1 MKHSRRSF
9 GACLMSDGK
18 VLVCGGMGS
27 DGKRLSSVECYD
39 PSTNAWVDLPPLLQV
54 RLRTSCQS
62 LTEIFADADGVGW
75 IEQPR
80 EEFGCARL
88 SDGRIAVCGGS
99 GDAVLE
105 TKDNNITTSYSVK
118 EGEEKTITTNVPTT
132 TRRLAGLASYK
143 VRLRLRICR
152 SHASFSRLS
161 SLWFRSTRG
170 RSSVRSA
177 VCGTRWIRTARR

>member
-1 MKHSRRSF
+1 MLRVLGF
-9 GACLMSDGK
+9 GWCA
-18 VLVCGGMGS
+18 
-27 DGKRLSSVECYD
+27 
-39 PSTNAWVDLPPLLQV
+39 
-54 RLRTSCQS
+54 
-62 LTEIFADADGVGW
+62 
-75 IEQPR
+75 QPR

-143 VRLRLRICR
+143 VRLRLRI
-152 SHASFSRLS
+152 
-161 SLWFRSTRG
+161 
-170 RSSVRSA
+170 V
-177 VCGTRWIRTARR
+177 

>member
-54 RLRTSCQS
+54 RLDTSCQS
-62 LTEIFADADGVGW
+62 LRSLRMLRVLGFGW
-75 IEQPR
+75 CAQPR

-105 TKDNNITTSYSVK
+105 TKDNNITTTYSVK

-143 VRLRLRICR
+143 VRLRSTCR
-152 SHASFSRLS
+152 SK
-161 SLWFRSTRG
+161 
-170 RSSVRSA
+170 
-177 VCGTRWIRTARR
+177 